1 MKLDIFEAKDIENLE
16 KHVIISILN
25 LKPRDWG
32 KGTEKTSEEIDKIL
46 Y

>member
-1 MKLDIFEAKDIENLE
+1 MNTKVKRKKKPKLDLLD
-16 KHVIISILN
+16 

-32 KGTEKTSEEIDKIL
+32 KGTENLSEEIDKTL

>member
-1 MKLDIFEAKDIENLE
+1 MKTKIKNKKEARLDLLD
-16 KHVIISILN
+16 

-32 KGTEKTSEEIDKIL
+32 KGTENLSEEIDKTL